1 MCRINNQGYTLLE
14 ITLVVAILGIVAVG
28 VIPDLSSGSP
38 IKLDLAAEEVAEAAR
53 FARAEA
59 IRTGTPHGMN
69 TSTSSDRIRVYS
81 LPTLVPSYDVRHPI
95 DKKLYD
101 IQFTSDSRM
110 AGVDLV
116 SASFDFDGISSSST
130 DLSFS
135 SEGIPKYT
143 SAGTDYMLTSAT
155 ITLSYGN
162 DQRLISIAPM
172 TGRVSIQ

>member
-1 MCRINNQGYTLLE
+1 MNNQGHTLLE
-14 ITLVVAILGIVAVG
+14 IILVIAILGIVAVG

-59 IRTGTPHGMN
+59 IRTGTPHGIN
-69 TSTSSDRIRVYS
+69 TSISNDRVRVYS
-81 LPTLVPSYDVRHPI
+81 LPALVPSYDVRHPI

-101 IQFTSDSRM
+101 IQFTSDSPM

-116 SASFDFDGISSSST
+116 SAIFNFDGTSSSSSNL
-130 DLSFS
+130 DFS
-135 SEGIPKYT
+135 SDGIPKYT
-143 SAGTDYMLTSAT
+143 SAGADYMLISAT